1 MRGGPELKTV
11 AYYRSS
17 IDSQENSIEMQQN
30 SVLTRSIDMA
40 LIIDEEYIDEAV
52 SARKV
57 SLKKRPALQ
66 KLLQDIDNNDVGTL
80 FVFKRDRLARNVMDA
95 FLN

>member
-17 IDSQENSIEMQQN
+17 IDSQENSIGMQQN
-30 SVLTRSIDMA
+30 SVLTCSIDMA

-57 SLKKRPALQ
+57 SLKAPSPTKITTRYQ
-66 KLLQDIDNNDVGTL
+66 Q
-80 FVFKRDRLARNVMDA
+80 
-95 FLN
+95 

>member
-1 MRGGPELKTV
+1 MRGGLELKTV

-17 IDSQENSIEMQQN
+17 IDLQENSIEMQQN

-40 LIIDEEYIDEAV
+40 LIIDEEYIDEAI

-57 SLKKRPALQ
+57 SLKKDQLYKNYCKISR
-66 KLLQDIDNNDVGTL
+66 IT
-80 FVFKRDRLARNVMDA
+80 M
-95 FLN
+95 

>member
-40 LIIDEEYIDEAV
+40 LIIDEEYIEKT
-52 SARKV
+52 SSPTKITTRY
-57 SLKKRPALQ
+57 Q
-66 KLLQDIDNNDVGTL
+66 Q
-80 FVFKRDRLARNVMDA
+80 
-95 FLN
+95 